1 MMHLEANGG
10 RGTAQETQGNGGLT
24 LVPGPTADEATMAA
38 IALALDLEGHPEASR
53 IAANRGTS
61 FWALAGRARVLRGR

>member
-10 RGTAQETQGNGGLT
+10 RGTAPDTQGNGGLA
-24 LVPGPTADEATMAA
+24 LVASPTPDEATMAA
-38 IALALDLEGHPEASR
+38 IALAIELEGQPEASR

-61 FWALAGRARVLRGR
+61 FYALAGRARVLRGR